1 MGGDFIGSDL
11 VPLSTG
17 YDFLK
22 GVVEVACGT
31 FSLPEARFRRCSGVW
46 FFSQKT
52 PQVFDYIQK
61 KTQYPEIMR
70 AEIFSM
76 ELVELTQSADR
87 SGYFI
92 YQSDQRWE
100 L

>member
-1 MGGDFIGSDL
+1 
-11 VPLSTG
+11 VCP
-17 YDFLK
+17 
-22 GVVEVACGT
+22 
-31 FSLPEARFRRCSGVW
+31 RHCSGVW

-52 PQVFDYIQK
+52 PQVLDYIQR
-61 KTQYPEIMR
+61 KTQHPEIVR

-76 ELVELTQSADR
+76 ELVELTKSADR

-92 YQSDQRWE
+92 YQSDKRLE

>member
-1 MGGDFIGSDL
+1 
-11 VPLSTG
+11 
-17 YDFLK
+17 
-22 GVVEVACGT
+22 
-31 FSLPEARFRRCSGVW
+31 
-46 FFSQKT
+46 
-52 PQVFDYIQK
+52 
-61 KTQYPEIMR
+61 MR